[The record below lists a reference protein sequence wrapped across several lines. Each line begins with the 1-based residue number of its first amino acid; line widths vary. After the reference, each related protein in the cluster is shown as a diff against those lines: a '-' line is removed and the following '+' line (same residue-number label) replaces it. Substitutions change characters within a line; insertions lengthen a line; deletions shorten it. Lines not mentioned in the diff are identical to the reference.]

1 MRVFFAFLAMIL
13 AIAIAPTV
21 AKDKN
26 TKIKVDNQAIDKG
39 MQEQGQKAD
48 ISRRVKSRPIRTRI
62 GQRAAP
68 ATLSANEGAR
78 CSDATRL
85 QHAAKFVSPINA
97 RGRSYSPRRSGR
109 GVAQPG

>member
-1 MRVFFAFLAMIL
+1 MWVFFAVLAMIL

-48 ISRRVKSRPIRTRI
+48 ISRRVMIEADKDADWTKS
-62 GQRAAP
+62 
-68 ATLSANEGAR
+68 SARNLKR
-78 CSDATRL
+78 
-85 QHAAKFVSPINA
+85 K
-97 RGRSYSPRRSGR
+97 
-109 GVAQPG
+109 